1 MGGYLKRCL
10 GLKMFVKAE
19 NPAGTRI
26 QSLFIGDQ
34 LVDDEK
40 IYFVSFVTVQGVPK
54 KYRTNRKI

>member
-1 MGGYLKRCL
+1 
-10 GLKMFVKAE
+10 MFVKAE